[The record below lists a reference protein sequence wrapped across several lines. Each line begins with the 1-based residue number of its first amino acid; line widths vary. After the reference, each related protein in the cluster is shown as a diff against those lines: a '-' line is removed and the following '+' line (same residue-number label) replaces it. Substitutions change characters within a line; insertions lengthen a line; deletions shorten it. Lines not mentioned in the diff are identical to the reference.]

1 MITKQHILIKAGV
14 ILEEEGPEQAMEW
27 VADQYEEELLKL
39 KQKLE
44 SQKRILFQV
53 MNY

>member
-1 MITKQHILIKAGV
+1 MITKQHILIKASV

-27 VADQYEEELLKL
+27 VADHYEEELLKL

>member
-1 MITKQHILIKAGV
+1 MITKQHKLIKAGV

-27 VADQYEEELLKL
+27 VADQYEEELLRL
-39 KQKLE
+39 KRKLE
-44 SQKRILFQV
+44 SQKRIIFQL